1 MKFTKYINSQAFPN
15 YNQVEEKDCGP
26 TCLKIIAK
34 HYGKLLNIQTLRNLS
49 ETTREGS
56 SLLNLSD
63 AAEKIGFRS
72 LGVKLDLGQLQEA
85 PLPCVLHWNNDHY
98 VVLYKCPLTPKV
110 GILRGLFKQNTNYL
124 ISDPA
129 IGLIEY
135 TQEEFLKFW
144 IGNNATETT
153 EEGITLLL
161 EPTPKFYS
169 PVAHKGGKVDVEID
183 DEKSFFESPLWGLGA
198 YILPYKSFIIQL
210 SIGLLAGSLLQLVF
224 PFLTQSVV
232 DVGIQNQNI
241 SFVYMV
247 LMAQLFLFFGRTAL
261 ELIRSWILLHLSA
274 RINISLISDFFI
286 KLMNLPISFF
296 DVRMTGDIMQR
307 INDHHRIERIL
318 TTSSLD
324 VLFSLINMVIM
335 GGVLA
340 YYNLKIFA
348 VFFAGSLLYFVWVTL
363 FLKRRAKLDYKRF
376 AEVSQEQSKV
386 IELINGM
393 QEIKLHNAEKQKRW
407 GWEFIQARLFKV
419 SIKGMVLEQTQT
431 IGSNFINELKN
442 IIIIFLSAKLVI
454 DGQITLGMMLAISS
468 IVGNLNGPIVQL
480 INFIREAQDAKISL
494 ARLSEIHEK
503 EDEVQ
508 NDDEKTNDIP
518 ENADLVLKDV
528 SFRYI
533 GSDIN
538 VLDNLNLTIPS
549 NKITAIVGT
558 SGSGKTTLMKLLLK
572 FYEPNSGEISLSPA
586 LSKGEGVEPQS
597 DANEFS
603 DDTIQNNIHNNLSS
617 VTSPSPLGKVGLGL
631 ISQKPW
637 RNHIGSVMQEGY
649 IFSDTIANNIAIGV
663 DIIDKKRLL
672 YAADVANIKDFI
684 EDYPLGFNTKIGM
697 EGVGMSTGQKQRLL
711 IARAVYKNPE
721 MLFFDEATS
730 ALDANNE
737 KEIMRKLDI
746 FFKNKT
752 VVVIAHRLSTVMN
765 ADQIVVLEKGKI
777 IEIGNHESLV
787 AKKGSYFELVRNQL
801 QLGS

>member
-1 MKFTKYINSQAFPN
+1 MLKKFHFYKQPDS
-15 YNQVEEKDCGP
+15 KDCGA

-34 HYGKLLNIQTLRNLS
+34 YYGKTLNIQTLRQLS

-56 SLLNLSD
+56 NLLNISD
-63 AAEKIGFRS
+63 AAESIGFKS
-72 LGVKLDLGQLQEA
+72 LGVKINLIKLLEA
-85 PLPCVLHWNNDHY
+85 PLPCIIHWNKNHY
-98 VVLYKCPLTPKV
+98 VVLYKIKKD
-110 GILRGLFKQNTNYL
+110 IYY

-129 IGLIEY
+129 HGLIQYSKED
-135 TQEEFLKFW
+135 FLKFW
-144 IGNNATETT
+144 IGNNAEETI
-153 EEGITLLL
+153 EEGIALLL
-161 EPTPKFYS
+161 EPTPRFHQSEFDIEDSKAFGFSLLLKYL
-169 PVAHKGGKVDVEID
+169 I
-183 DEKSFFESPLWGLGA
+183 
-198 YILPYKSFIIQL
+198 PYKSFVIQL
-210 SIGLLAGSLLQLVF
+210 AIGLLAGSLLQLIF
-224 PFLTQSVV
+224 PFLTQSIV

-241 SFVYMV
+241 HFVY
-247 LMAQLFLFFGRTAL
+247 LILFAQLFLFVGRMGL
-261 ELIRSWILLHLSA
+261 ELIRSWILLHLST

-318 TTSSLD
+318 TTSSLS
-324 VLFSLINMVIM
+324 VLFSVINMIVM

-340 YYNLKIFA
+340 YYNLKIFG
-348 VFFAGSLLYFVWVTL
+348 VFFIGSVLYFVWVTL
-363 FLKRRAKLDYKRF
+363 FLKRRKELDYKRF
-376 AEVSQEQSKV
+376 SEVSQEQSKV

-407 GWEFIQARLFKV
+407 GWEYIQARLFKV
-419 SIKGMVLEQTQT
+419 SIKGLILEQTQT

-454 DGQITLGMMLAISS
+454 DGQITLGMMMAISS
-468 IVGNLNGPIVQL
+468 IVGSLNAPVLQL
-480 INFIREAQDAKISL
+480 IDFIREAQDAKISL

-503 EDEVQ
+503 EDETQ
-508 NDDEKTNDIP
+508 QEETQTHEISQKGDIIIK
-518 ENADLVLKDV
+518 DL
-528 SFRYI
+528 SFRYV
-533 GSDIN
+533 GSDVM
-538 VLDNLNLTIPS
+538 VLEGLNLVIPT

-572 FYEPNSGEISLSPA
+572 FYEPNSGEISFGKTPL
-586 LSKGEGVEPQS
+586 K
-597 DANEFS
+597 
-603 DDTIQNNIHNNLSS
+603 TIA
-617 VTSPSPLGKVGLGL
+617 
-631 ISQKPW
+631 QKTW

-663 DIIDKKRLL
+663 DVIDKERLI
-672 YAADVANIKDFI
+672 YASEVANIKEFI
-684 EDYPLGFNTKIGM
+684 QDYPLGYNTKIGM

-730 ALDANNE
+730 SLDANNE
-737 KEIMRKLDI
+737 KEIMEKLNN
-746 FFKNKT
+746 FFKDKT

-777 IEIGNHESLV
+777 VEVGNHKELV
-787 AKKGSYFELVRNQL
+787 DLKGSYFKLVKNQL

>member
-1 MKFTKYINSQAFPN
+1 MLKKFPN
-15 YNQVEEKDCGP
+15 YFQNDNKDCGP

-34 HYGKLLNIQTLRNLS
+34 HYGKTLKIQDLRDYS
-49 ETTREGS
+49 ETTRNGTN
-56 SLLNLSD
+56 LLNLSD
-63 AAEKIGFRS
+63 AAEKISFRT
-72 LGVKLDLGQLQEA
+72 LGIKATLHKLDEV
-85 PLPCVLHWNNDHY
+85 PLPCILHWNKVHY
-98 VVLYKCPLTPKV
+98 VVLYKIKKE
-110 GILRGLFKQNTNYL
+110 IYS

-135 TQEEFLKFW
+135 NQAEFIKFW
-144 IGNNATETT
+144 MGNNATEET
-153 EEGITLLL
+153 EEGIALLL
-161 EPTPKFYS
+161 EPTPKFYQS
-169 PVAHKGGKVDVEID
+169 EFDKEDKKGFG
-183 DEKSFFESPLWGLGA
+183 FGLLFQ
-198 YILPYKSFIIQL
+198 YIFPYKSFIIQL
-210 SIGLLAGSLLQLVF
+210 IIGLLAGSLLELIF
-224 PFLTQSVV
+224 PFLTQSIV

-241 SFVYMV
+241 HFIY
-247 LMAQLFLFFGRTAL
+247 LILFAQLFLFAGKTIL
-261 ELIRSWILLHLSA
+261 ELIRSWILLHLST

-296 DVRMTGDIMQR
+296 DVRMTGDIIQR

-318 TTSSLD
+318 TTSSLS

-348 VFFAGSLLYFVWVTL
+348 VFFIGSFFYFLWVIL
-363 FLKRRAKLDYKRF
+363 FLKRREKLDYKRF
-376 AEVSQEQSKV
+376 SEVSQEQSKV

-407 GWEFIQARLFKV
+407 GWEYVQARLFKV
-419 SIKGMVLEQTQT
+419 SMKGLVLEQTQN

-468 IVGNLNGPIVQL
+468 IVGSLNGPILQL
-480 INFIREAQDAKISL
+480 INFIREVQDAKISL
-494 ARLSEIHEK
+494 ARLSEIHDK
-503 EDEVQ
+503 EDESQ
-508 NDDEKTNDIP
+508 QGETQTHDIP
-518 ENADLVLKDV
+518 KEAAIVIKDL

-533 GSDIN
+533 GSDVM
-538 VLDNLNLTIPS
+538 VLENLNLTIPA
-549 NKITAIVGT
+549 NKVTAIVGT

-572 FYEPNSGEISLSPA
+572 FYESNSGEISLTPA
-586 LSKGEGVEPQS
+586 LSKGEGAKKGI
-597 DANEFS
+597 DLK
-603 DDTIQNNIHNNLSS
+603 NIAQKTWRSH
-617 VTSPSPLGKVGLGL
+617 VGT
-631 ISQKPW
+631 
-637 RNHIGSVMQEGY
+637 VMQEGY
-649 IFSDTIANNIAIGV
+649 IFNDTIAHNIAIGV
-663 DIIDKKRLL
+663 DIIDKERLV
-672 YAADVANIKDFI
+672 YAAEVANIKNFI
-684 EDYPLGFNTKIGM
+684 QDYPLGFNTKIGM
-697 EGVGMSTGQKQRLL
+697 EGIGMSTGQKQRLL

-737 KEIMRKLDI
+737 KEIMQKLDI

-777 IEIGNHESLV
+777 VEIGNHQELV
-787 AKKGSYFELVRNQL
+787 KLKGSYYELVRNQL